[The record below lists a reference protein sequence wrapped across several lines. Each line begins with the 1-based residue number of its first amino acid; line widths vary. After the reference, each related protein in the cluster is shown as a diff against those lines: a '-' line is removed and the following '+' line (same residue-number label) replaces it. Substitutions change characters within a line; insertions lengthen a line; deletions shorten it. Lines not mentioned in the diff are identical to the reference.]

1 MFIASLFAPPI
12 NTLSGFKRSLIAVPS
27 ARNSGLERISNVEF
41 LFPDSLEDSRIS
53 FITSPV
59 LTGSVLFST
68 TIVWSVAYSEI
79 CLADD
84 STHF

>member
-68 TIVWSVAYSEI
+68 TIV
-79 CLADD
+79 
-84 STHF
+84 